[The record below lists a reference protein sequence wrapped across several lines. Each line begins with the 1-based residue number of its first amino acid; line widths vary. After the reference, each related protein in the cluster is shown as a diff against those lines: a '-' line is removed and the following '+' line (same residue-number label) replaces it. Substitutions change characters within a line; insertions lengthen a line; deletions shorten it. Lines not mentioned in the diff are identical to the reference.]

1 MVNVIYSEI
10 VPKAIFFALQLLL
23 CNSSVIITFT
33 VYGIRITVWYSIKI
47 LYLSDKFRPAGF
59 FKTTGF

>member
-23 CNSSVIITFT
+23 CNSSVITGITFT

-47 LYLSDKFRPAGF
+47 LVV
-59 FKTTGF
+59 

>member
-10 VPKAIFFALQLLL
+10 VLKAIFFALQLLL

-47 LYLSDKFRPAGF
+47 LVV
-59 FKTTGF
+59 